1 MAIKGAVRQVCAGWR
16 SLWLVWGVAC
26 TLLMDA
32 SAARAADYLRVPAPT
47 WVNPLVL
54 DQRAQPPLGQVLDGL
69 HYLLVD
75 QQTQLEPA
83 GMVSYRRFASRVL
96 NARGAESAAHI
107 SIDFDP
113 TYQTLALHAVN
124 LYRDGRVQ
132 DRLSTSKIKV
142 LQRETEL
149 EYRVY
154 DGSKTVDVV
163 LHDVRPGDLVDY
175 AYSVRGSNPVLAGLE
190 SGRMDMQWRVPI
202 HQLHR
207 RLRVPADLPLHIQSN
222 LEGIPVETTR
232 LVGWTEHVWRA
243 NQVAPVSGQRNV
255 PSWYSPFAMVQW
267 SMFADWAALARWAE
281 PLYAVPGRP
290 SRALQ
295 KEIDLIAATHADP
308 AKRLLAVLDF
318 VQSEIRYL
326 GIEMGQ
332 GSYRPRSPDTV
343 LSNRYGDCKDKVLLA
358 VTMLR
363 ALGVRA
369 YPALVHTK
377 RRQTVA
383 DLLPTPA
390 AFNHVILKAQVD
402 GMDYWLDPTQPPQK
416 GSIEHIAQV
425 NFGQALVLDGA
436 SQGLSTMPLTEASW
450 HRRNIVMTLD
460 VSKGYEHPAPLVI
473 ESVYQG
479 AAADRMRQTLRNDNL
494 ADLQRSYLN
503 FYLRY
508 YPGLRIEKPFSFR
521 DNERENRLTLQEY
534 YEVPP
539 FMPAPSDEQS
549 FSARFRVPDMVSL
562 LEQPDDRVRTAPYA
576 RQHPEEVVVSL
587 SARLPESVSVKDL
600 RMEVKDPAFEFH
612 SQRTITETNIL
623 ALSYRYRSLTDH
635 VAPADMDAYIAHL
648 DKARDQVGYTLRNPG
663 TGNLQGWRQ
672 IVGLGGALAV
682 MIFGAG
688 ALFAATCL
696 AWGRRRSGAE
706 ESRQW
711 SNQKLLCVGVG
722 IFWFPPLGA
731 VALAV
736 TVAMFIDKKGAVAG
750 MLMLLLCELVV
761 IYLWTAAWRDIW
773 LRSVARLAA
782 DPDVLSQKAQRLKLP
797 NVLGAQ
803 PDPSASPAASNA

>member
-1 MAIKGAVRQVCAGWR
+1 MAIKGAVRQVRAGWR
-16 SLWLVWGVAC
+16 RLWLVWGLAC
-26 TLLMDA
+26 TLLMGA
-32 SAARAADYLRVPAPT
+32 SATRAADYLRAPAPA
-47 WVNPLVL
+47 WVNPQVL
-54 DQRAQPPLGQVLDGL
+54 DLRAQPPLGQVLDGL

-83 GMVSYRRFASRVL
+83 GMASYRRFASRVL

-113 TYQTLALHAVN
+113 TYQTLTLHAVN

-132 DRLSTSKIKV
+132 DRLPTSQIKV

-163 LHDVRPGDLVDY
+163 LQDVRPGDLVDY

-190 SGRMDMQWRVPI
+190 SGRMDMQWRVPV

-207 RLRVPADLPLHIQSN
+207 RLRVPANLPLHIRSN
-222 LEGIPVETTR
+222 LEGTPVETTS
-232 LVGWTEHVWRA
+232 LAGWTEHVWRA
-243 NQVAPVSGQRNV
+243 NQVAPVPGQRNV
-255 PSWYSPFAMVQW
+255 PSWFSPFAMVQW

-281 PLYAVPGRP
+281 PLYAVPSRP

-295 KEIDLIAATHADP
+295 KEIDRIAAAHADP

-343 LSNRYGDCKDKVLLA
+343 LINRYGDCKDKVLLA

-402 GMDYWLDPTQPPQK
+402 GLDYWLDPTQSPQK
-416 GSIEHIAQV
+416 GSIERIAQV

-436 SQGLSTMPLTEASW
+436 SQELSSMPITEASW
-450 HRRNIVMTLD
+450 HRRRIAMTLD

-479 AAADRMRQTLRNDNL
+479 AAADRMRQTLSDDNL

-508 YPGLRIEKPFSFR
+508 YPGLRTEKPFSFR
-521 DNERENRLTLQEY
+521 DDEQENRLTLHEY

-539 FMPAPSDEQS
+539 FMPASSDEQS

-587 SARLPESVSVKDL
+587 SARLPESVSGKDQ
-600 RMEVKDPAFEFH
+600 RVEVKDPAFEFF
-612 SQRTITETNIL
+612 SQRTVTKANTL
-623 ALSYRYRSLTDH
+623 ALSYRYRSLADH
-635 VAPADMDAYIAHL
+635 VDPAAMDVYIANL
-648 DKARDQVGYTLRNPG
+648 DRARDQVGYTLRNPG
-663 TGNLQGWRQ
+663 TGSLRGWRQ
-672 IVGLGGALAV
+672 TVALGAAFATV
-682 MIFGAG
+682 AFSAC
-688 ALFAATCL
+688 ALFAAL
-696 AWGRRRSGAE
+696 FLVWGWRRSKAKDNY
-706 ESRQW
+706 RW
-711 SNQKLLCVGVG
+711 SNQRLLCVGMC
-722 IFWFPPLGA
+722 IFFAPLLAA
-731 VALAV
+731 VALMV
-736 TVAMFIDKKGAVAG
+736 IGAMFGDKQDAVSG
-750 MLMLLLCELVV
+750 MLMLLLCLLFVF
-761 IYLWTAAWRDIW
+761 YLWTAAWRGIW
-773 LRSVARLAA
+773 LRSVVGLAA
-782 DPDVLSQKAQRLKLP
+782 DPDSLSQKAQQLKLP
-797 NVLGAQ
+797 NVLGAK
-803 PDPSASPAASNA
+803 PDPSAIPAASDA